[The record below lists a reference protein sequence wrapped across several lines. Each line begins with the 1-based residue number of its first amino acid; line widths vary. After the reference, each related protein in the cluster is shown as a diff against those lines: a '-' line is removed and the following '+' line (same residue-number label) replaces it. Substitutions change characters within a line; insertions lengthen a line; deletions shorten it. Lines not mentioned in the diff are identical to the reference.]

1 MMMWWWG
8 TGMGSWFWLIMIL
21 GCGWFFW
28 WGPRPRYRRRYRD
41 TPLES
46 ARGRYARGEISREEF
61 EEILEN
67 LQRSRSIP

>member
-1 MMMWWWG
+1 
-8 TGMGSWFWLIMIL
+8 MGSWFWLIMLL

-28 WGPRPRYRRRYRD
+28 WRPRTGYRRRYRE

-61 EEILEN
+61 EEIHEN
-67 LQRSRSIP
+67 LQRSRNIP

>member
-1 MMMWWWG
+1 
-8 TGMGSWFWLIMIL
+8 MGSWFWLILIA

-28 WGPRPRYRRRYRD
+28 WGPRPRYRRRYRE

-46 ARGRYARGEISREEF
+46 ARGRYAKGEISREEF

-67 LQRSRSIP
+67 LQRSRSIS

>member
-1 MMMWWWG
+1 
-8 TGMGSWFWLIMIL
+8 MGSWFWLIMLL

-28 WGPRPRYRRRYRD
+28 WRPRLGYRRRYRE
-41 TPLES
+41 TPIES
-46 ARGRYARGEISREEF
+46 ARGRYARGEISREDF

>member
-1 MMMWWWG
+1 
-8 TGMGSWFWLIMIL
+8 MGSWFWLIMVL

-28 WGPRPRYRRRYRD
+28 WGPRPGYSRRLRE

-61 EEILEN
+61 EEILGN
-67 LQRSRSIP
+67 LQRSRGIP

>member
-1 MMMWWWG
+1 
-8 TGMGSWFWLIMIL
+8 MGSWFWLIMIL

-28 WGPRPRYRRRYRD
+28 WRPRPRYRRRYRE

-46 ARGRYARGEISREEF
+46 ARSRYAKGEISREEF

-67 LQRSRSIP
+67 LQRSERIP